1 MSNQKLKLI
10 PREDYIFKL
19 KSFLDKPIIKV
30 LVGMRRTGKSS
41 LMRLIM
47 SHLIDTG
54 VDEQNII
61 YINKES
67 LEFDFIKTYEDL
79 YKYVKENFKNISG
92 KKYLFIDEVQEI
104 EYWEKA
110 VNSFLAEDIADI
122 IISGSNARI
131 ISSELA
137 SLLSGR
143 FVEIPVYSLT
153 FREFLKFRNNYSD
166 IEEEFKNYIKYGGLP
181 GIHFFDFNDEVVFT
195 YLNSILN
202 TILYKDI
209 LLKFNIRDT
218 KTFDKI
224 VRYVFDNIGSIT
236 TAKRITDYF
245 KSQRLKISLDTVLN
259 YVEYLEH
266 SLIIDKVER
275 YDLKGKKILE
285 FYDKFYL
292 NDIGLRNG
300 LIGYRDNDIS
310 GLLENI
316 VFNELKA
323 RGYKVKIGV
332 YRNYEIDFIAE
343 KLKEKKYIQVCYLIK
358 DDTTYEREFRSLE
371 KIDDNYEKIVIS
383 LDKFFPQE
391 IKGIKHIYLLDFLL
405 NLKSNPIPDL

>member
-10 PREDYIFKL
+10 PREDYIFNL

-41 LMRLIM
+41 LMRLII
-47 SHLIDTG
+47 SYLIDTG

-110 VNSFLAEDIADI
+110 VNSFLAENIADI

-259 YVEYLEH
+259 YVEFLER
-266 SLIIDKVER
+266 SLIIDRVER

-358 DDTTYEREFRSLE
+358 DDKTYERKFRSLE

-405 NLKSNPIPDL
+405 NLNSNPIPNL